1 MNCLYQIQGIEKL
14 GFNYGVFKCQ
24 IAMSRMV
31 KVFIIFQGLNVIIA
45 DCTKDTKDNL
55 KLNCKQ
61 FEKISCISSITF
73 LYFFCNDTLS
83 RMYALFMPLSNGIL
97 RSIIYLVVICYEAV
111 SLQKV

>member
-45 DCTKDTKDNL
+45 DCTKDNL

-61 FEKISCISSITF
+61 FEKISFISSITF
-73 LYFFCNDTLS
+73 LYFFCDDTLS